1 MMSLA
6 KINILFLTLI
16 LIFQCKE
23 ANYNQEDNV
32 SLNTPNVFSINT
44 LLNGIWTDG
53 SEYATTYMK
62 FVKINNNYEFHIIE
76 GPDGAIFKN
85 VKIVCNKKYYCRIL
99 TSNEKSLLLSFHIL
113 KNNDIKVEFFPRPE
127 QTLLVEKINS
137 QESLKVP
144 AVFANG
150 SILKNL
156 SPAPSK

>member
-1 MMSLA
+1 M
-6 KINILFLTLI
+6 N
-16 LIFQCKE
+16 
-23 ANYNQEDNV
+23 
-32 SLNTPNVFSINT
+32 LNTPNVLSINT
-44 LLNGIWTDG
+44 LFNGIWTDG
-53 SEYATTYMK
+53 SEYATTYLK
-62 FVKINNNYEFHIIE
+62 FVKVNNSYEFQIIE

-137 QESLKVP
+137 QERLEVP

>member
-1 MMSLA
+1 MSLA

-16 LIFQCKE
+16 LVFQCKE
-23 ANYNQEDNV
+23 INYNQEDDMN
-32 SLNTPNVFSINT
+32 LNTPNVLSINT
-44 LLNGIWTDG
+44 LFNGIWTDG
-53 SEYATTYMK
+53 SEYATTYLK
-62 FVKINNNYEFHIIE
+62 FVKVNNSYEFQIIE

-137 QESLKVP
+137 QERLEVP